1 MALSTFVKICNIS
14 NLSEARYCAGMGVD
28 QLGFNLNPNDK
39 QAISIETFMDIKE
52 WIAGVDLVGEFGDI
66 GQNDLLEIPQQLP
79 LDLIETSNLELV
91 EILGQQGRRISFR
104 IEIFH
109 HLHVIDLLE
118 TLQQLE
124 SHSVEQVII
133 ESNSKQLLDEIKTEV
148 NSFSGNL
155 RIIKAFN
162 VHLDSLSQL
171 DGFQG
176 IQLEGSEEDQPG
188 LKDYGEVMDILEALE
203 IDD

>member
-52 WIAGVDLVGEFGDI
+52 WIAGVDLIGEFGDI

-148 NSFSGNL
+148 NRFSGNL

-188 LKDYGEVMDILEALE
+188 LKDYGEVMDILVALE

>member
-52 WIAGVDLVGEFGDI
+52 WIAGVDLIGEFGDI

>member
-148 NSFSGNL
+148 NRFSGNL

-188 LKDYGEVMDILEALE
+188 LKDYGEVMDILVALE